1 MLGRKIVNP
10 AVAIAKKHILNNT
23 NPEGFISL
31 SRLDG
36 IKNHSAKNRALLEL
50 GYIAEQQKWGN
61 IIGYRKP

>member
-1 MLGRKIVNP
+1 MLGRVIANP
-10 AVAIAKKHILNNT
+10 AVSMAKRHILNNT

-31 SRLDG
+31 RKLEG
-36 IKNHSAKNRALLEL
+36 INNRSARNRALLEL